1 MEEKIKRWTVARM
14 APEVLEFVQGK
25 IEVAPLVRTVFLGIN
40 KVTDL
45 RFQASIAAPVLL
57 K

>member
-25 IEVAPLVRTVFLGIN
+25 TEVAPLVRTVFLGIN